1 MSAHRNSSKAKPDDP
16 VLDWEDLQE
25 EEVSVDMM
33 A

>member
-1 MSAHRNSSKAKPDDP
+1 MSAHRNSSKATPDP

-25 EEVSVDMM
+25 EEVSVDVM